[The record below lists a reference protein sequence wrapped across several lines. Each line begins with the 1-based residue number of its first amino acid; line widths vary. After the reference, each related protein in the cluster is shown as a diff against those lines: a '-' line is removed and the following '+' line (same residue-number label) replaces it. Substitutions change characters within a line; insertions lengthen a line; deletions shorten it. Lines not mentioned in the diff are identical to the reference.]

1 MKSYSIRL
9 LIMFL
14 ILTSWAFAQVPVVSK
29 GTIVHLKNVASKY
42 VDSRNVD
49 IWLPSNYSTNKI
61 YSVLYMQDGMSLFDA
76 SITWNN
82 QEWRVDETV

>member
-1 MKSYSIRL
+1 MKSYSNRL

-14 ILTSWAFAQVPVVSK
+14 ILTSWAFAQVPVISK

-49 IWLPSNYSTNKI
+49 IWLPSNYSTNKK

-82 QEWRVDETV
+82 RIWKVNKTL